1 MKTATTAALTLVRAT
16 GLIQIVTGVL
26 FWTGNALALIPAHM
40 LSGLVLVLALWALAL
55 LGARAG
61 VSPGFVALAVLWGLL
76 VVGLG
81 LTQTQL
87 LPGDFHWVIQVLH
100 LLIGLAAMG
109 LAQNLATRIRRG
121 AMSARPAVALT
132 SALGTALT
140 AALALL
146 AAACGAAQPAVAVAA
161 PGAGGAH
168 QVTVTASE
176 MAFSP
181 ATVEVRAG
189 EAVKVTLVNRGLLD
203 HNWQVRLG
211 GETVTVE
218 ARPRQSASTTF
229 TAPAPGTYEVI
240 CSLPGHAQAGMTGTL
255 VAR

>member
-1 MKTATTAALTLVRAT
+1 MKTATTVALTLVRAT

-76 VVGLG
+76 VVGLA
-81 LTQTQL
+81 LTQT
-87 LPGDFHWVIQVLH
+87 QVLH

-121 AMSARPAVALT
+121 ATSARPAVALT

-161 PGAGGAH
+161 PG
-168 QVTVTASE
+168 
-176 MAFSP
+176 
-181 ATVEVRAG
+181 
-189 EAVKVTLVNRGLLD
+189 
-203 HNWQVRLG
+203 
-211 GETVTVE
+211 
-218 ARPRQSASTTF
+218 
-229 TAPAPGTYEVI
+229 
-240 CSLPGHAQAGMTGTL
+240 
-255 VAR
+255 